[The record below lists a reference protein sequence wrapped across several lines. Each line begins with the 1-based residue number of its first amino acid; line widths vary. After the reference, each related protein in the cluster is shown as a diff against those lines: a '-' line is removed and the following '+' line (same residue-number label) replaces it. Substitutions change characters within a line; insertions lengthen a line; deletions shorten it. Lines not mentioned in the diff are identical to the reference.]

1 MAQNFL
7 PCHTYPLLSKNL
19 INKIHARLP
28 AEREVEVRPISTPA
42 TPLHPRLVTMAIS
55 FPQNQHAMFSV
66 PRKAPTASAP
76 SSVYQF
82 EGSVP
87 SGPLSVVHFARHL
100 PSGKSVVLKTY
111 LKRDLLRHGAIE
123 HALAER
129 ETLAAVHDVAGA
141 AQLLHATHDAR
152 SLTLI
157 LLRAPGVP
165 ADKLGEISVERAS
178 RIMRSIVCAVRGIHS
193 RNVVHRDLALRNILV
208 ADDGSVTI
216 VDFGAA
222 VSRGR
227 VGRLAD
233 PGVTPP
239 EALVASAQAPPTDI
253 WGLGVSAYGLLTGNR
268 TPFCTIEEV
277 ELFAKDPWPVL
288 KDVKIGGSPTPAMK
302 KAAADFVQS
311 CLHPVAQLRLGGRKS
326 ESETEIRDCA
336 PADVEAALW
345 DIDYDAILAH
355 PFLNVGGPATPSA
368 DP

>member
-1 MAQNFL
+1 
-7 PCHTYPLLSKNL
+7 
-19 INKIHARLP
+19 
-28 AEREVEVRPISTPA
+28 
-42 TPLHPRLVTMAIS
+42 MAIS
-55 FPQNQHAMFSV
+55 FPQSSHALHSV
-66 PRKAPTASAP
+66 PRKGPTVSAAP
-76 SSVYQF
+76 SVYKF

-111 LKRDLLRHGAIE
+111 LKRDLLRHDAIE

-129 ETLAAVHDVAGA
+129 ETLAAVHDVPGA

-165 ADKLGEISVERAS
+165 ASALGEIPVERAS

-193 RNVVHRDLALRNILV
+193 RSVVHRDLALRNILV
-208 ADDGSVTI
+208 GDDDSVTV

-239 EALVASAQAPPTDI
+239 EAVIARAQAPPTDI
-253 WGLGVSAYGLLTGNR
+253 WGLGVCAYGLLTGDAGM
-268 TPFCTIEEV
+268 PFGTIEEV

-288 KDVKIGGSPTPAMK
+288 KDVRICGSPTPVMK

-311 CLHPVAQLRLGGRKS
+311 CLHPEPKLRLGAQKLAS
-326 ESETEIRDCA
+326 EQEIRDCS
-336 PADVEAALW
+336 PADTEAALW

-355 PFLNVGGPATPSA
+355 PFLNIGGPASPPA
-368 DP
+368 DG